1 MAKMHGSKAFFKIGS
16 TSFVGYIRTVSLN
29 RSGEAVD
36 VTTLTLTD
44 KTYIGGLK
52 DATISFEGVFEPAAD
67 AALDAALAVLSTF
80 EIGPQG
86 SGSGAVKWSGSAIL
100 TRYNPNFSVSDA
112 GKFTGEMQVS
122 GGVTVGTYA

>member
-1 MAKMHGSKAFFKIGS
+1 MAKQHGSKAFFKINS
-16 TSFVGYIRTVSLN
+16 TSFAAYIRSVTLN

-44 KTYIGGLK
+44 HAYIGGIK
-52 DATISFEGVFEPAAD
+52 DATISFEGMFEAAVD
-67 AALDAALAVLSTF
+67 TELSADLSALSTF

-86 SGSGAVKWSGSAIL
+86 NASGAVKWSGSAIL
-100 TRYNPNFSVSDA
+100 TRYNPTFSVSDA